1 MRIFYTSSYSMDLGN
16 KVFCHTISC
25 KIFGYTLFTTRRYR
39 PSKPEDWTG
48 YSTLQTIKDLLY
60 ITS

>member
-1 MRIFYTSSYSMDLGN
+1 MDLGN
-16 KVFCHTISC
+16 KVFCHTIRC
-25 KIFGYTLFTTRRYR
+25 KIFGYPLFTARRYR